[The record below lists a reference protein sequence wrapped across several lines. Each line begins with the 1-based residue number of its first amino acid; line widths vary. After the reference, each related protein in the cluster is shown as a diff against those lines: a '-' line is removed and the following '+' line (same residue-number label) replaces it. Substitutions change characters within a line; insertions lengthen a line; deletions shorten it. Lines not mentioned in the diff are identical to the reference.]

1 MRQQQKRH
9 LLAAGIV
16 IVCILAAMIAKADVH
31 PAGGALQHT
40 WQPGATMHIT
50 WTQADVRTTAQ
61 VLLWNADLGEF
72 TELARGINATTG
84 SYDWVIPNTLQ
95 LGAHYRIAVRD
106 EGAVPSTTFAQGFIS
121 IGAAFAKS
129 SSMQPVLEPTVATIA
144 IGPNPTSNRV
154 HVCWS
159 DERTTAVIR
168 RLTGEEVHRTTI
180 DARDRA
186 CDIDVR
192 TFSSGVYSIELIS
205 SLGDRLRTIL
215 VVQ

>member
-16 IVCILAAMIAKADVH
+16 IVCIFAAMIAKADVH
-31 PAGGALQHT
+31 PTGGALQKN

-61 VLLWNADLGEF
+61 VLLWNADAGEF
-72 TELARGINATTG
+72 TELARGIEAATG
-84 SYDWVIPNTLQ
+84 SYDWVIPSTLQ
-95 LGAHYRIAVRD
+95 MGAHYRIAVRD

-121 IGAAFAKS
+121 IGPAFAKS
-129 SSMQPVLEPTVATIA
+129 SSMPPVIASTVPTMAV
-144 IGPNPTSNRV
+144 GPNPTSSHA

-180 DARDRA
+180 DAQDRA
-186 CDIDVR
+186 CDIDVH
-192 TFSSGVYSIELIS
+192 TFSTGVYSIELIS
-205 SLGDRLRTIL
+205 SLGNRLRTIL